1 MRSCALIVMCW
12 TAVAFAD
19 ERREDATLAEIFR
32 GPFQSSRLF
41 AMPVAD
47 TVGAYMI
54 ALSGDGSLLQQPGVL
69 TSAGVL
75 AIGFGDVAQLEYRHT
90 GAISVTGVDAPL
102 PAVGVQLRLPI
113 PERPYVP
120 AIGLA
125 FRLGVPRDEDVAG
138 VTVTERVTDFYV
150 VARERL
156 AVLTLHGGV
165 RVSPASIALAGP
177 GLTFE
182 THRTLVL
189 PTAGF
194 EVAMTREARIVGE
207 AALVPQFHWQPGDA
221 AALIGS
227 GVLARL
233 GLRWAVLS
241 WATLDASFGYQLD
254 SAMGSASG
262 PRDVVQQWDIRLG
275 AEVFV
280 PWGALACRALGVFCG

>member
-1 MRSCALIVMCW
+1 VRLCTLIILSC
-12 TAVAFAD
+12 TAVAVAD
-19 ERREDATLAEIFR
+19 ERREDATFAEIFR

-90 GAISVTGVDAPL
+90 GAISVTGIDAPL

-156 AVLTLHGGV
+156 GAVTLHGGV
-165 RVSPASIALAGP
+165 RVSPASIQLS
-177 GLTFE
+177 GLGKTD
-182 THRTLVL
+182 RTLVL

-194 EVAMTREARIVGE
+194 EIATSRETRIVGE
-207 AALVPQFHWQPGDA
+207 GALVPQFHWQPGDS

-241 WATLDASFGYQLD
+241 WATFDASFGYQLD
-254 SAMGSASG
+254 SAMGSGSG